1 MSLIFNPIVKKAI
14 IWASAMNWH
23 LLRIAMM
30 NPAFR
35 YLSDTRK
42 MLLSFL
48 VLYFAAAFLSVAMVQ
63 KVLQPE
69 SLNVG
74 MGLLVWLFTILVFA
88 EREHRSS
95 ALTASLLGVSVIVDL
110 LMTILTGVGL
120 IPTVAMHNI
129 VSGVL
134 GLVWSVA
141 MVIQFNRE
149 PEEVRRRGYQRSQ
162 TNYFN
167 SHQAH

>member
-14 IWASAMNWH
+14 IWAGAMNWH
-23 LLRIAMM
+23 LVRIAMM
-30 NPAFR
+30 QPAFR

-42 MLLSFL
+42 MLFSFL
-48 VLYFAAAFLSVAMVQ
+48 ALYFLAGLLSLAMVD

-74 MGLLVWLFTILVFA
+74 LSLLVWLVAILLFA

-95 ALTASLLGVSVIVDL
+95 ALTASLLGVSVVVDL
-110 LMTILTGVGL
+110 VMTILTGIGL
-120 IPTVAMHNI
+120 IPTVALHNV

-134 GLVWSVA
+134 GLVWSAA
-141 MVIQFNRE
+141 MAIQFSRE
-149 PEEVRRRGYQRSQ
+149 PAEIRRRGYQRSR
-162 TNYFN
+162 TNHYTH
-167 SHQAH
+167 S

>member
-1 MSLIFNPIVKKAI
+1 MSLIFNPIVRQTLV
-14 IWASAMNWH
+14 WAGAMNWH
-23 LLRIAMM
+23 LTRIALMR
-30 NPAFR
+30 PAFR

-48 VLYFAAAFLSVAMVQ
+48 ALYFVAALLSVAVVQ

-74 MGLLVWLFTILVFA
+74 MGLLTWLFGILLFA

-95 ALTASLLGVSVIVDL
+95 ALTASLLGVSVMVDL
-110 LMTILTGVGL
+110 VMCMLTVAGL
-120 IPTVAMHNI
+120 IPTVAIHNV

-141 MVIQFNRE
+141 MVIQFIRE
-149 PEEVRRRGYQRSQ
+149 PEEIRRRGYRFSR
-162 TNYFN
+162 TNHYH
-167 SHQAH
+167 SHQH